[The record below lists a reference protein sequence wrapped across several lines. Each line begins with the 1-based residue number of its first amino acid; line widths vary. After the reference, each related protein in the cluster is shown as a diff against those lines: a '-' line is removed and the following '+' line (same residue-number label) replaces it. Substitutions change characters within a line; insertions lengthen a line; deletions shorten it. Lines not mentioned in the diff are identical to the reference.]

1 MAIVTVPQLSD
12 NYAYLVID
20 DGSKECGVVDC
31 AEADK
36 VISAAKSH
44 GAKIVAVLTTH
55 WHGDHSGGNN
65 DIAMNLTFASLP
77 LTFQG
82 KDLTRVMAGN
92 LNPDLDLPD
101 IQQDIAYIR
110 GLNTKPVNWGWYQ
123 EGYGLEATDNDGV
136 ASHNSYVSHHNGAQ
150 YFGYISN
157 TPAVSASMHGLTDF
171 FAYATIMRGW
181 AMAEQGHNE
190 AGIAQI
196 HEGLAAIRTTG
207 AELARPYFLSL
218 LAEVCMET
226 GRPDDGLGALRE
238 ALVAAYEHENRNYEA
253 ELYRLKGELLLRQ
266 NGSNTAEAQSCLE
279 RAIVIARTQGVKSL
293 ELRATMSL
301 ARLLARKAVATKPAR
316 SSPIYTIGSPRASTL
331 PI

>member
-1 MAIVTVPQLSD
+1 LAISLYDRERHRPLAFRYGVDSGVRCLSYAAWTLWQLGYPD
-12 NYAYLVID
+12 QALKRVNEALVLAQAL
-20 DGSKECGVVDC
+20 SQPFSVAWAEFVVGVLSQYERKAC
-31 AEADK
+31 AAREAAE
-36 VISAAKSH
+36 IAIALSA
-44 GAKIVAVLTTH
+44 
-55 WHGDHSGGNN
+55 
-65 DIAMNLTFASLP
+65 
-77 LTFQG
+77 
-82 KDLTRVMAGN
+82 
-92 LNPDLDLPD
+92 
-101 IQQDIAYIR
+101 
-110 GLNTKPVNWGWYQ
+110 
-123 EGYGLEATDNDGV
+123 E
-136 ASHNSYVSHHNGAQ
+136 
-150 YFGYISN
+150 
-157 TPAVSASMHGLTDF
+157 HGLTDF

-279 RAIVIARTQGVKSL
+279 RAIVIAHTQGVKSL

-301 ARLLARKAVATKPAR
+301 ARLLASQGRRDEARTILADIYNWFTEGFDTADLKDAKALLDGLSAN
-316 SSPIYTIGSPRASTL
+316 
-331 PI
+331 